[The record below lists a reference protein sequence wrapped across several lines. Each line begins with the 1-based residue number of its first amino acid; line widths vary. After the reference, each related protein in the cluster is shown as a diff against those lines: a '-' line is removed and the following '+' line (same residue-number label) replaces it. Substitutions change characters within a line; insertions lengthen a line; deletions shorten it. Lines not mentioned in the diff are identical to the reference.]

1 MAAIKLKKQD
11 LVKVITGKAKG
22 STGRIIQVLESEG
35 RVIVE
40 GVNKAKKHQKPGRG
54 GASDKGGIIEKEMPV
69 HISNVMLVNKGNE
82 PVKVRKTVENGKRI
96 RVEKKSGKA
105 VD

>member
-1 MAAIKLKKQD
+1 MSIKLRKQD
-11 LVKVITGKAKG
+11 MVQVISGKAKG
-22 STGRIIQVLESEG
+22 GRGRIIQVLKEEG
-35 RVIVE
+35 RVLIE
-40 GVNKAKKHQKPGRG
+40 GINKAKKHQKPGRG
-54 GASDKGGIIEKEMPV
+54 SEKGGIIEKEMPV

-96 RVEKKSGKA
+96 RVEKKSGKP

>member
-1 MAAIKLKKQD
+1 MAIKLRKQD
-11 LVKVITGKAKG
+11 MVLVITGKSKG
-22 STGRIIQVLESEG
+22 TRGRIIQVFESEG
-35 RVIVE
+35 RVLVE

-54 GASDKGGIIEKEMPV
+54 SEKGGIIEKEMPV
-69 HISNVMLVNKGNE
+69 HISNVMLVSKGNE

>member
-1 MAAIKLKKQD
+1 MAIKLKKQD
-11 LVKVITGKAKG
+11 LVKVITGKSKG
-22 STGRIIQVLESEG
+22 TTGRIIQVFQAEG
-35 RVIVE
+35 TVLVE

-54 GASDKGGIIEKEMPV
+54 GANDKGGIIEKEMPV

-82 PVKVRKTVENGKRI
+82 PVKVRKTVQNGKRI

>member
-11 LVKVITGKAKG
+11 MVLVITGKAKG
-22 STGRIIQVLESEG
+22 TRGRIIQVLESEG

-54 GASDKGGIIEKEMPV
+54 SEKGGIIEKEMPV

>member
-1 MAAIKLKKQD
+1 MAIKLKKQD
-11 LVKVITGKAKG
+11 LVKVISGKAKG
-22 STGRIIQVLESEG
+22 NTGRIIQVFEAEG
-35 RVIVE
+35 RVLVE

-54 GASDKGGIIEKEMPV
+54 SEKGGIIEKEMPV

>member
-1 MAAIKLKKQD
+1 MAIKLKKQD
-11 LVKVITGKAKG
+11 LVKVISGKAKG
-22 STGRIIQVLESEG
+22 NTGRIIQVFAADNTVL
-35 RVIVE
+35 VE

-54 GASDKGGIIEKEMPV
+54 GANDKGGIIEKEMPV

-82 PVKVRKTVENGKRI
+82 PVKVRKTVQNGKRI

>member
-1 MAAIKLKKQD
+1 MAIKLKKQD
-11 LVKVITGKAKG
+11 LVKVITGKSKG
-22 STGRIIQVLESEG
+22 TTGRIIQVFAAEG
-35 RVIVE
+35 TVLVE

-54 GASDKGGIIEKEMPV
+54 GANDKGGIIEKEMPV

-82 PVKVRKTVENGKRI
+82 PVKVRKTVQNGKRI

>member
-11 LVKVITGKAKG
+11 MVLVITGKAKG
-22 STGRIIQVLESEG
+22 TRGRIIQVLEAEG

-54 GASDKGGIIEKEMPV
+54 SEKGGIIEKEMPV

-82 PVKVRKTVENGKRI
+82 PVKVRKTVENGKRV

>member
-1 MAAIKLKKQD
+1 MAIKLRKQD
-11 LVKVITGKAKG
+11 LVKVITGKSKG
-22 STGRIIQVLESEG
+22 TTGRIIQVFEAEN
-35 RVIVE
+35 RVLVE

-54 GASDKGGIIEKEMPV
+54 SEKGGIIDKEMPV
-69 HISNVMLVNKGNE
+69 HVSNVVLVNKGNE
-82 PVKVRKTVENGKRI
+82 PVKVRKIVENGKRI

>member
-11 LVKVITGKAKG
+11 MVLVITGKAKG
-22 STGRIIQVLESEG
+22 TRGRIIQVLESEG

-54 GASDKGGIIEKEMPV
+54 SEKGGIIEKEMPV

-82 PVKVRKTVENGKRI
+82 PVKVRKTVQNGKRV

>member
-54 GASDKGGIIEKEMPV
+54 SEKGGIIEKEMPV

-82 PVKVRKTVENGKRI
+82 PVKVRKTVENGKRV

>member
-11 LVKVITGKAKG
+11 MVQVISGKAKG
-22 STGRIIQVLESEG
+22 SRGRILQVLESEG
-35 RVIVE
+35 RVVVE

-54 GASDKGGIIEKEMPV
+54 SEKGGIIEKEMPV

-82 PVKVRKTVENGKRI
+82 PVKVRKTVENGKRV